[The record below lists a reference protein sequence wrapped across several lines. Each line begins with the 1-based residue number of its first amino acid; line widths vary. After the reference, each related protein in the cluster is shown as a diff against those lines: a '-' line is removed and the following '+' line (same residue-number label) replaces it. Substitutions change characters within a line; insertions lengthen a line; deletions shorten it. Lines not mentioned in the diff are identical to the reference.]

1 MASTGG
7 TKRKH
12 TFLTIEQ
19 KLEILNKLA
28 KGESGASLARIYG
41 VGKATISDIKKS
53 KDGLVKFASKLDCE
67 DGSKKRKTLRTAND
81 SKLEDAVYVQYCL

>member
-53 KDGLVKFASKLDCE
+53 KYGLVKFASKLDCE
-67 DGSKKRKTLRTAND
+67 DGSKKRNCKRL
-81 SKLEDAVYVQYCL
+81 

>member
-41 VGKATISDIKKS
+41 VGKATISDIKK
-53 KDGLVKFASKLDCE
+53 K
-67 DGSKKRKTLRTAND
+67 
-81 SKLEDAVYVQYCL
+81 